1 MKLLFARLTILVAFL
16 SFVSAI
22 FYFSQKYSLG
32 HALPLASLVTLATT
46 IGTAIFLYILSF
58 ILMPITSIFKKTN
71 KDESP
76 KKKKPVKPFV
86 ATQKE
91 KTIQHNPKEQ
101 YTQHSHIEETNIYET
116 QQNLE
121 KMMQEQGTAVEDL
134 LILPSDLS
142 FLLAKE
148 SIEKLFL
155 GSIKEEDEEA
165 GTIAGSSGFEFS
177 PQEFRLSIQ
186 SITHHTS
193 KINIISKS
201 SKKRQSDIKNSIY
214 IKKISDFLRDK
225 EKFYTE

>member
-1 MKLLFARLTILVAFL
+1 MKLLFARLTIFVAFL

-58 ILMPITSIFKKTN
+58 ILMAITSIFKETD

-76 KKKKPVKPFV
+76 KKRKPAKPFV
-86 ATQKE
+86 APQKE
-91 KTIQHNPKEQ
+91 KTI
-101 YTQHSHIEETNIYET
+101 QHSHIEETNIHET

-121 KMMQEQGTAVEDL
+121 KMMQEQGTAAEVL

-148 SIEKLFL
+148 SIENLFW
-155 GSIKEEDEEA
+155 GKIKEEDEEA
-165 GTIAGSSGFEFS
+165 GTIAGSSGFGFS

-201 SKKRQSDIKNSIY
+201 SKKRQLDIKNSIY
-214 IKKISDFLRDK
+214 IKKISNFLRDK